1 MEKFEVVDFMNA
13 LRDND
18 IDPTQLTYKET
29 TRNGQNTIT
38 IEHQDKNRWWEVK
51 SENDGLWSMVDM
63 GFITL

>member
-1 MEKFEVVDFMNA
+1 MEKFEAVDFMNA

-18 IDPTQLTYKET
+18 INPSQLNYKET
-29 TRNGQNTIT
+29 TRNTIM

-51 SENDGLWSMVDM
+51 TENDGLWSMVDM